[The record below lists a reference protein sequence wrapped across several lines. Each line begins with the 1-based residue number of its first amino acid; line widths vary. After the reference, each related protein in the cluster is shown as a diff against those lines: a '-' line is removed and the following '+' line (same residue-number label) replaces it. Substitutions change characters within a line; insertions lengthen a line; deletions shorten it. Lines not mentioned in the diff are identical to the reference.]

1 MMWHTLLLLAL
12 AGESYS
18 NPPRSPWSGDPEPGP
33 PHPPTGNSM
42 GKTCAGYSFDEPPDE
57 HYMQAVRQ
65 RFRGLTPWAPS
76 RRVAD
81 PEKKRARKAQKKARR
96 AGK

>member
-1 MMWHTLLLLAL
+1 MMWLTLLSLAL
-12 AGESYS
+12 AGESYGD
-18 NPPRSPWSGDPEPGP
+18 PPPMPWPGDPEPGP

-42 GKTCAGYSFDEPPDE
+42 GKTCAGHSFDEPPDE

-65 RFRGLTPWAPS
+65 RSRGLTPWAPL

-96 AGK
+96 AGR

>member
-18 NPPRSPWSGDPEPGP
+18 NPPRSPWPGDPEPGP
-33 PHPPTGNSM
+33 PHPPTGNSV
-42 GKTCAGYSFDEPPDE
+42 GKTCAGYSRPVSRP
-57 HYMQAVRQ
+57 VR
-65 RFRGLTPWAPS
+65 P
-76 RRVAD
+76 AD